1 MIPRILVRASGA
13 ALAAM
18 MLVSCTQET
27 PTEEAPLFTVV
38 EPRPEIYA
46 EFTLTADLSHLTDNQ
61 REMIKLLIDASVIMD
76 DLYWRQTY
84 GDDYQTWLASI
95 GIDEVREFAELNYG
109 PWDRLDADNPFI
121 DDIGAKPLGA
131 NFYPADMSKEE
142 FDAAYLPGKKGLYS
156 LLRRDETGE
165 LKILPY
171 HIAYAAELQQTA
183 DILREAAKLADSP
196 EFSTYLKLRAV
207 ALVSDEFQISDMNW
221 MDMKVENSLL
231 RRDETGELKILPYHI
246 AYAAELQ
253 QTADILREAAKL
265 ADSPEFSTYLKLR
278 AVALV
283 SDEFQISDMNWMDMK
298 DNDIDLVIG
307 PIETYEDLLFGI
319 RAAYESYVLVK
330 DKAWSDRLSRYTD
343 FLPALQE
350 GLPVPDEYKWET
362 PGTDSD
368 LNAYEVIYYGGQSN
382 AGSKTIAINLPND
395 EEVQLAKGTRRLQ
408 LKNAMQAKFDKILEP
423 IADVLVDES
432 QRRHVTFDAFFANTM
447 FHEVAHGLGI
457 KNTID
462 GSSTVREAL
471 LDLASSMEEGKAD
484 VLGLYM
490 ITELNKQ
497 GELGDVEIM
506 DYYVTFMSS
515 IFRSTR
521 FGASSAHGKANMV
534 RFNFFTEMGAFVRD
548 PETGKYTVDFE
559 AMQNAM
565 TELSRLLLTL
575 QGDGDYDGAAEL
587 TNTKGVIGAQLQ
599 EDLDR
604 LTAAGIPVDIVF
616 KQGTSELGLD

>member
-1 MIPRILVRASGA
+1 MIPRILVRAFGA

-18 MLVSCTQET
+18 MLVSCTQEA
-27 PTEEAPLFTVV
+27 PTEAAAPLLTVV

-61 REMIKLLIDASVIMD
+61 REMIKLLIDASQIMD

-109 PWDRLDADNPFI
+109 PWDRLDADKPFI
-121 DDIGAKPLGA
+121 DGVGAKPLGA
-131 NFYPADMSKEE
+131 NFYPTDMSKEE

-156 LLRRDETGE
+156 LLRRDEAGE

-183 DILREAAKLADSP
+183 DILRAAATLA
-196 EFSTYLKLRAV
+196 A
-207 ALVSDEFQISDMNW
+207 
-221 MDMKVENSLL
+221 
-231 RRDETGELKILPYHI
+231 
-246 AYAAELQ
+246 
-253 QTADILREAAKL
+253 
-265 ADSPEFSTYLKLR
+265 SPEFSTYLKLR

-298 DNDIDLVIG
+298 DNDIDVVIG
-307 PIETYEDLLFGI
+307 PIETYEDGLFGI
-319 RAAYESYVLVK
+319 RAAYESFVLIK

-368 LNAYEVIYYGGQSN
+368 LNAYEVIYTAGQAN

-408 LKNAMQAKFDKILEP
+408 LKNAMRAKFDMILEP
-423 IADVLVDES
+423 IADELVGES

-471 LDLASSMEEGKAD
+471 VDLASSIEEGKAD

-506 DYYVTFMSS
+506 DYYVTFMAS

-534 RFNFFTEMGAFVRD
+534 RFNFFTAMGAFVRD
-548 PETGKYTVDFE
+548 AETGKYTVDFE

-575 QGDGDYDGAAEL
+575 QGDGDYEGAAEL

-599 EDLDR
+599 ADLDR

-616 KQGTSELGLD
+616 KQGVGELGLD